1 MWAAACA
8 PSLLPSLPPLAL
20 LLSSYR
26 AWKVAGSAAVRPR
39 ATTTTGPQDLRQR
52 RSFKIACVSRSAA
65 DLFPQR
71 HDMSVPWQAAAGGP
85 RIAPGSSYP
94 YFLRSPPFR
103 LISSLFALSLSLSF
117 SARLLTVCALLIFG
131 SSPHFLRSLSFSA
144 PLLTFCAPSHFRL
157 LSSLSALSSFSAPLL
172 TFCGLSHFR
181 LLSSL

>member
-1 MWAAACA
+1 MAMWAAACA

-39 ATTTTGPQDLRQR
+39 ATTTTTTTTTLAPAPAAAAAAAVATTTTGPQDLRQR

-103 LISSLFALSLSLSF
+103 LISSLFALSLSLIFGSSPHCLRSPHF
-117 SARLLTVCALLIFG
+117 RLLSSLFAVSLIFG
-131 SSPHFLRSLSFSA
+131 SSPHFLCSL
-144 PLLTFCAPSHFRL
+144 
-157 LSSLSALSSFSAPLL
+157 
-172 TFCGLSHFR
+172 
-181 LLSSL
+181 